1 MLYPKLFP
9 SSYILEMVPTLRM
22 FSLLADG
29 MQSHAAPLPT
39 LCPLPV
45 LGVCV
50 LEQLRQLE
58 GILADLLHRGQ

>member
-9 SSYILEMVPTLRM
+9 SSYILQMVPTLRM

-29 MQSHAAPLPT
+29 MQSQAAPLPT